1 MEQDS
6 VPADG
11 GSATSAAAAVQVPPG
26 SLGAWWREGAR
37 TALLRDPRWDG
48 LHTTPAIVAGLLL
61 ASLLIDVIA
70 QRLFISGE
78 ARFYAPALQSGW
90 LSTVAGA
97 LACWLLVPQ
106 ADPSR
111 AAPRA
116 PTATALFAMLL
127 AQSLSLWLVISLV
140 SVPLVRVGWWSPQV
154 LGEWGSWI
162 AWLLPLLW
170 VAAAQLRL
178 AWRCGSSTGA
188 ARSVAAVLLV
198 GVLLLAQWMQPLR
211 FWYPDEN
218 LDGRDRREPFRLT
231 QELFERQAPLLDGQ
245 LRQLAAPR
253 RGQVDVFSITF
264 APYADE
270 DVFMRESRMVS
281 GVMETRF
288 GAAGRAVQLV
298 NHRDTSQALPW
309 ATPTNLQRAI
319 AHIAERMDHDEDVL
333 FIHLTSHGARSGALA
348 AGFWPL
354 TVEPVTPEL
363 LRSWLHEAGVRHRIV
378 SVSACYSGSWI
389 APLQDDQTLVM
400 TAADA
405 EHTSYGCGRS
415 SELTFFGRAMFD
427 EELRRTWSF
436 EQAHAQA
443 RAVIERREQEA
454 GKDDGYSNP
463 QIHVGTAIRPVLER
477 LERERAAATP

>member
-6 VPADG
+6 AP
-11 GSATSAAAAVQVPPG
+11 AAAAKSPAARIPPG
-26 SLGAWWREGAR
+26 SVGAWWREGAR
-37 TALLRDPRWDG
+37 TAFLRDPRWEG
-48 LHTTPAIVAGLLL
+48 LHTTPSIVVALLL
-61 ASLLIDVIA
+61 ASLMIDVVA
-70 QRLFISGE
+70 QRLFIDGD
-78 ARFYAPALQSGW
+78 ARFYAPAVQSGW

-106 ADPSR
+106 ADPAR

-116 PTATALFAMLL
+116 PTATALFAMLI
-127 AQSLSLWLVISLV
+127 AQSLTHWLVISLV
-140 SVPLVRVGWWSPQV
+140 SVPLVRAGWWSPQT
-154 LGEWGSWI
+154 LGDWGSWV

-170 VAAAQLRL
+170 VVAAQLRL
-178 AWRCGSSTGA
+178 AWRSGSGDGA
-188 ARSVAAVLLV
+188 ARWGAASLLV

-211 FWYPDEN
+211 FWYPDESP
-218 LDGRDRREPFRLT
+218 DGGARREPFRLT

-270 DVFMRESRMVS
+270 DVFMRESQMVS

-288 GAAGRAVQLV
+288 GAAGRSLQLV
-298 NHRDTSQALPW
+298 NHRDTAQALPW
-309 ATPTNLQRAI
+309 ATPVNLQRAI
-319 AHIAERMDHDEDVL
+319 AHIAGRMDHDEDVL

-354 TVEPVTPEL
+354 SVEPVTPEL
-363 LRSWLHEAGVRHRIV
+363 LRSWLHDAGVRHRIV

-389 APLQDDQTLVM
+389 APLQDEHTLVM

-405 EHTSYGCGRS
+405 EHTSYGCGRR
-415 SELTFFGRAMFD
+415 SELTYFGRAMFD

-443 RAVIERREQEA
+443 RTVIERREQEA

-463 QIHVGTAIRPVLER
+463 LIHVGTAIRPLLER
-477 LERERAAATP
+477 LARERAAATP